1 MFQFG
6 VAPGKYWLFGLLA
19 FLAWTVGGYADGA
32 NALELFGVPVLIGL
46 WICAVVMIDALIKTD
61 EHEDPLFGAREKPE
75 APLHWPV
82 LPGGLALKS
91 SGNRAKLT
99 AIRRA
104 SSRAS
109 ILARWAIAG
118 SERK

>member
-46 WICAVVMIDALIKTD
+46 LDMRGRDDRRSHK
-61 EHEDPLFGAREKPE
+61 
-75 APLHWPV
+75 
-82 LPGGLALKS
+82 
-91 SGNRAKLT
+91 NR
-99 AIRRA
+99 
-104 SSRAS
+104 
-109 ILARWAIAG
+109 
-118 SERK
+118 